1 MVDLILLESVTG
13 LGRPGDKVR
22 VRPGYAR
29 NFLLPQHKAAPVNA
43 DVLRNLTKLK
53 AKADEEERAMVS
65 SMTELAAKLSGC
77 EVEIL
82 ARATEEGHLFGSVTE
97 KDIQDALTAQ
107 GWELPV
113 RCVRLELHVK
123 EAGASEAIVHLYGT
137 IETAVKVNVVP
148 VDAEGNVIEVVQPAR
163 PAATTAAAEPDAD
176 GDADPADGDGAD
188 AAATD
193 EDQAAS

>member
-22 VRPGYAR
+22 VRPGYAS
-29 NFLLPQHKAAPVNA
+29 NFLLPQRKASPVNA
-43 DVLRNLTKLK
+43 DVMRNLDKLK
-53 AKADEEERAMVS
+53 AKAEEEERAMVG
-65 SMTELAAKLSGC
+65 SMTELAGKLAGA
-77 EVEIL
+77 EVEIQ

-97 KDIQDALTAQ
+97 KDIQDALEAA

-123 EAGASEAIVHLYGT
+123 EAGSSEAVVHLYGT
-137 IETAVKVNVVP
+137 IEATVKVNVVP
-148 VDAEGNVIEVVQPAR
+148 VDAEGNVIDVVAE
-163 PAATTAAAEPDAD
+163 TSEAAAPEAAAD
-176 GDADPADGDGAD
+176 GEDDGEEADTEVAAEGDA
-188 AAATD
+188 